1 MKKAFGIF
9 ILMLF
14 FIPLIAQ
21 NKGNFTQEQLKKA
34 LVRDKTLESIGLV
47 NIAIGSAL
55 IGIGIN
61 DFNSPSYSRNSMG
74 QPVKNNLFE
83 GTGKLLIG
91 CLFAGTGIPLFITGA
106 VKRHNVEVKLR
117 RINVLVSSSDIGI
130 TIRF

>member
-34 LVRDKTLESIGLV
+34 LVRDKTSESIGLV

-74 QPVKNNLFE
+74 QPV
-83 GTGKLLIG
+83 
-91 CLFAGTGIPLFITGA
+91 
-106 VKRHNVEVKLR
+106 
-117 RINVLVSSSDIGI
+117 
-130 TIRF
+130 